1 MEDYTLD
8 ANECPGAVKK
18 PGFSVKRCLLL
29 LVLVLAGAF
38 AYWRYGVDRPENVI
52 IDLLERYHNSSSAA
66 EFGKQTIETTI
77 GKVSPL
83 LVIDSEHNW
92 PLSRHEGTQGA
103 VVFARYVVVEGDKA
117 TVTVSA
123 TKGEY
128 PLVDRLAMRWFG
140 LKGRIPKGGAS
151 FNADQVYHV
160 VKVNGKWVPEV
171 TDADIERVCVHSRR
185 ILAAAAE
192 QYRMTKGFPA
202 KKFER
207 VEAPDIKAI
216 LAENLLKAEPKCPA
230 GGTYSIEADPD
241 PSKYTCTVKCS
252 KHR

>member
-38 AYWRYGVDRPENVI
+38 AYWRYGVDRPEDVI

-192 QYRMTKGFPA
+192 QYRM
-202 KKFER
+202 
-207 VEAPDIKAI
+207 
-216 LAENLLKAEPKCPA
+216 LAEKRVPKSVQEMREKKLLKAEPKCPA